1 MGLLG
6 WGNDFGRTE
15 QIIIAGNLVAQNKEM
30 PRLVFREVAERRWLF
45 ELALSLDSQKFREN
59 ISDVMTFKICFTNG
73 WDYIYMLLVR
83 GGKSEPSLDQPK
95 ANQRDEN
102 STI

>member
-1 MGLLG
+1 
-6 WGNDFGRTE
+6 
-15 QIIIAGNLVAQNKEM
+15 M
-30 PRLVFREVAERRWLF
+30 PRLVFRELAETRLLF
-45 ELALSLDSQKFREN
+45 ELALSLDKQKFREKVK
-59 ISDVMTFKICFTNG
+59 DVMTFKICFTNG

-83 GGKSEPSLDQPK
+83 GGKSESPLDQPK